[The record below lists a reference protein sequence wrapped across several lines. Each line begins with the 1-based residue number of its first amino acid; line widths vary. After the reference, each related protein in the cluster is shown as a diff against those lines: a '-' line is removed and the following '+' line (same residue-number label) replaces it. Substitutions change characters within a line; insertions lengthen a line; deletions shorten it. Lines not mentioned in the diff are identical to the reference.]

1 MNKTYFSEADAI
13 RTEIAVAA
21 ARLIAEEG
29 ASYGDAKRKAAR
41 QVLGDGRIN
50 GELLP
55 DNALIEEE
63 LRVYNDLFLGDT
75 QPVRLRHLRALALEL
90 MRELAEFH
98 PYLTGAV
105 LNGTAGE
112 HSDVHLQLFVDNPKD
127 VEIFLLN
134 RGVDFEVSEVPHF
147 KPNHGA
153 VELLSFMH
161 RGEGVHLALYAQDD
175 VRGSLKARADGR
187 FDRMDVAGVEL
198 LLSQV
203 DGG

>member
-1 MNKTYFSEADAI
+1 MNKTYFSEADTV

-29 ASYGDAKRKAAR
+29 VSYGDAKRKAAR
-41 QVLGDGRIN
+41 QVLGDGRVS

-63 LRVYNDLFLGDT
+63 LRIYNDLFLGDT
-75 QPVRLRHLRALALEL
+75 QPVRLQQLRVLALDL

-147 KPNHGA
+147 KPNRDA
-153 VELLSFMH
+153 VEVLSFMH

-175 VRGSLKARADGR
+175 VRGALRARPDGR
-187 FDRMDVAGVEL
+187 LDRMDVVGVEL